1 MPDKYDPDTFFA
13 AFMDD
18 YYAESEEHL
27 AILRR
32 GLVQLEAE
40 MGQPEVESAALID
53 ELFRSFHTLKGL
65 SSMVSVR
72 EAEELAHFMEGYLRL
87 LRERRASLSE
97 DGLDALMDGVGLLEQ
112 VIAAYRAGATA
123 PAVPAMLER
132 LAALADTPRPADK
145 PEPVAANAPDT
156 QTALQAETQR
166 KLAAAQEQE
175 VPLWH
180 FIFTPAPE
188 LASRGINVNVA
199 RARLEAAG
207 DLLHA
212 APIIGA
218 GGSIAFEF
226 VVASHK
232 DEATF
237 RRWQE
242 EGITYTVYEPLTAR
256 AAPPTGAT
264 PLSLQAVAPSTIVRV
279 DLARLDELMRL
290 LGDLVI
296 SRARIAEHL
305 ARVEDKI
312 PPGEWQTL
320 QGVVQTME
328 RQLRDLR
335 EGVMNVRMVPIG
347 EIFARMQFVIRDLV
361 RETDKEIQLETVG
374 GNTEVDKFVVERM
387 MDPLLHLVRNAV
399 SHGFETAAER
409 LAQGKAGKGTLSL
422 TATTDGD
429 VLRLD
434 VADDGRGIDTA
445 VVSERARELG
455 LLANGEPL
463 DPVRLV
469 DILTAPGFS
478 TRVEADRAS
487 GRGVGMA
494 VVKDAVQELGGS
506 LEVTTRVGQGTRFSI
521 RLPLTLA
528 IADAL
533 IISVG
538 NQIFAVPQAAV
549 SEIVTAPDSAVTH
562 LENNEL
568 ILYRGQALPLIRLS
582 RFFHLPH
589 DGDQYA
595 LVLGRGAGAVGLTA
609 AKVLGRREIVVRPF
623 VDPLIHVAGVAGATE
638 LGDGRPILILDTA
651 ALTVAARRL
660 PPVAAV
666 SPAAMT

>member
-1 MPDKYDPDTFFA
+1 MPDQDDPNTFFE

-32 GLVQLEAE
+32 GLVRLEAE
-40 MGQPEVESAALID
+40 RGRPEVDSALID

-87 LRERRASLSE
+87 LRKGDAGLSE
-97 DGLDALMDGVGLLEQ
+97 DGLDALMDGVGLLEE
-112 VIAAYRAGATA
+112 VVAAYRAREEA
-123 PAVPAMLER
+123 PAVSAILER
-132 LAALADTPRPADK
+132 LEALADASGLPGKLEPPPAGQ
-145 PEPVAANAPDT
+145 P
-156 QTALQAETQR
+156 ALQPEGRR
-166 KLAAAQEQE
+166 KLAAAQEQG

-180 FIFTPAPE
+180 FVFTPAPE
-188 LASRGINVNVA
+188 LAGRGINVNVA

-212 APIIGA
+212 APVIGA
-218 GGSIAFEF
+218 GGSITFEF
-226 VVASHK
+226 VVASHE
-232 DEATF
+232 DQATF

-242 EGITYTVYEPLTAR
+242 EGITYTAYEPGMAGVAPPAG
-256 AAPPTGAT
+256 AAPVTLG
-264 PLSLQAVAPSTIVRV
+264 AVAPSSVVRV

-296 SRARIAEHL
+296 SRARLSENL
-305 ARVEDKI
+305 ARHEDKI
-312 PPGEWQTL
+312 SPGEWQTL

-335 EGVMNVRMVPIG
+335 EGIMNVRMVPIG

-361 RETDKEIQLETVG
+361 RESDKEIRLDTAG
-374 GNTEVDKFVVERM
+374 GNTEIDKFVVERM

-399 SHGFETAAER
+399 SHGFETAPER
-409 LAQGKAGKGTLSL
+409 LAQGKPAEGTLSL
-422 TATTDGD
+422 TAATDGD
-429 VLRLD
+429 VLRLE

-445 VVSERARELG
+445 VVSERARDLG
-455 LLANGEPL
+455 LLANGELL
-463 DPVRLV
+463 DPARLV
-469 DILTAPGFS
+469 DVLTAPGFS
-478 TRVEADRAS
+478 TRMEADRAS

-494 VVKDAVQELGGS
+494 VVKDAVQELGGT
-506 LEVTTRVGQGTRFSI
+506 LEVTTEEGQGTRFSI

-533 IISVG
+533 IISVSD
-538 NQIFAVPQAAV
+538 QIFAVPQAAV
-549 SEIVTAPDSAVTH
+549 NEIVTAPDTAVTH

-568 ILYRGQALPLIRLS
+568 ILYRGQALPLIRLA
-582 RFFHLPH
+582 RFFHLP
-589 DGDQYA
+589 DGGDQYA
-595 LVLGRGAGAVGLTA
+595 LVLGRGAAAVGLTA

-623 VDPLIHVAGVAGATE
+623 VDPLIHVPGVSGATE

-651 ALTVAARRL
+651 ALVAARR
-660 PPVAAV
+660 PPPAAAV
-666 SPAAMT
+666 SPAAVT